1 MPFRS
6 IIRGK
11 SQLSVH
17 FTCWMCTVYCTEPKA
32 TCRQC
37 KNQPNAYN
45 MYTDLE
51 GILSACLYLHVSF
64 NSGVV
69 HFCRYIL
76 AILALLCNT
85 IRRSS
90 IELLWFQTTHSPS
103 IGKIQIYRKN
113 PPQRILRQVLIIRI
127 WLDFMKTTCR
137 LGFCLVSTFND
148 FTSEKPALTQHN
160 LRSYIL

>member
-1 MPFRS
+1 MLTETRKNGEITP
-6 IIRGK
+6 GK
-11 SQLSVH
+11 AENVE
-17 FTCWMCTVYCTEPKA
+17 CVYWTEPKA

-51 GILSACLYLHVSF
+51 GILSGFLYLHVSF

-85 IRRSS
+85 IRRNS
-90 IELLWFQTTHSPS
+90 IELL
-103 IGKIQIYRKN
+103 
-113 PPQRILRQVLIIRI
+113 
-127 WLDFMKTTCR
+127 
-137 LGFCLVSTFND
+137 
-148 FTSEKPALTQHN
+148 
-160 LRSYIL
+160 